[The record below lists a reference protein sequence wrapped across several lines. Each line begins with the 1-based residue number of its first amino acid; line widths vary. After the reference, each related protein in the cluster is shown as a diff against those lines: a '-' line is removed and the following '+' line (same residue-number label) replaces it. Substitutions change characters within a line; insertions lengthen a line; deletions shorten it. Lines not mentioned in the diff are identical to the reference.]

1 MSLQAERLSFSYGN
15 HRVLSDLSFC
25 AENGQLAVLLGPNGV
40 GKTTLFRC
48 ILRLNTGYE
57 GRILADGLDVKTLS
71 PRETARRIAY
81 IPQNHG
87 QAFSYSVTDMV
98 LMGTNHSVS
107 VFSSPGR
114 KERAAAAAALEQ
126 VGIAQFADH
135 DFSKLSGGEQQMVLI
150 ARALAQGSRN
160 LLMDEPT
167 ANLDYGNS
175 ALVMSRARALADD
188 GYTVLLCTHNP
199 QHALTYADRTLALL
213 DGRVAAWGKPAEIM
227 NPDLIRRLYGTDV
240 RFLDTEDGPVISP
253 VVDKKRNCEDA
264 EQL

>member
-1 MSLQAERLSFSYGN
+1 MSLQAERLTFSYGN
-15 HRVLSDLSFC
+15 HRVLSDVSFC
-25 AENGQLAVLLGPNGV
+25 VEDGQLAVLLGPNGV

-57 GRILADGLDVKTLS
+57 GIILADGQDVKALS
-71 PRETARRIAY
+71 PKESASRIAY

-87 QAFSYSVTDMV
+87 QAFSYSVMDMV

-114 KERAAAAAALEQ
+114 KEYAAAEAALEQ
-126 VGIAQFADH
+126 VGIRAFASH

-167 ANLDYGNS
+167 ANLDYGNAS
-175 ALVMSRARALADD
+175 LVMNRARALADE
-188 GYTVLLCTHNP
+188 GYAVLLCTHNP
-199 QHALTYADRTLALL
+199 QHALSYADRTLALL
-213 DGRVAAWGKPAEIM
+213 GGRVAAWGPPAEIM
-227 NPDLIRRLYGTDV
+227 DPELVRRLYGTDV

-253 VVDKKRNCEDA
+253 VVAKKKRKGE
-264 EQL
+264 

>member
-15 HRVLSDLSFC
+15 HRVLSDVSFC
-25 AENGQLAVLLGPNGV
+25 LEDGQLAVLLGPNGV

-57 GRILADGLDVKTLS
+57 GRILADGLDVKTLP
-71 PRETARRIAY
+71 PRETASRIAY

-87 QAFSYSVTDMV
+87 QAFSYSVMDMV

-126 VGIAQFADH
+126 VGITQFADH

-167 ANLDYGNS
+167 ANLDYGNA
-175 ALVMSRARALADD
+175 ALVMNRARALADD

-199 QHALTYADRTLALL
+199 QHALSYADRTLALL
-213 DGRVAAWGKPAEIM
+213 GGRVAAWGKPAEIM
-227 NPDLIRRLYGTDV
+227 NPELIRRLYGTDV

-253 VVDKKRNCEDA
+253 VVEKSGR
-264 EQL
+264 